1 MLVSSTKSSS
11 DRDYFSF
18 LKITK
23 ILCCRKCDTFWRIV
37 YSFYSYLSFHQLL
50 LSENFKLFVPINHC
64 IANEEAIY
72 VKVMHFVVS
81 CNHFVRSKTCNL
93 CEDNRKEEIVE
104 NDQHENES
112 DREIVDMEE
121 DDEDMDNVEYSESE
135 TTTDQVE
142 EETEEEITKE
152 PTTILSTII
161 PYSTTKSI
169 KKTVCMDS
177 SIDCEGKRYLCSERR
192 YAQLMSR
199 ECPKTCNLC
208 QSGTTINGV
217 TQNGMNIWKCHD
229 IAYDCIQSLCNHRS
243 YRQLMQTVCK
253 KTCLLC

>member
-1 MLVSSTKSSS
+1 MRYLLENCLFLLFIFIISSVVAERKFQIICADKSLYCKRRSN
-11 DRDYFSF
+11 
-18 LKITK
+18 
-23 ILCCRKCDTFWRIV
+23 LCQSNAFR
-37 YSFYSYLSFHQLL
+37 S
-50 LSENFKLFVPINHC
+50 
-64 IANEEAIY
+64 
-72 VKVMHFVVS
+72 VMQS
-81 CNHFVRSKTCNL
+81 LCKKTCNL